1 VSDLT
6 RKKLGNCVEK
16 KNCYSCGKE
25 ALNKN
30 EIGLNKK
37 LLGSKVSRFFCLA
50 CLAEYLEVRP
60 DDLLEKIEEF
70 KMQGCKLF

>member
-1 VSDLT
+1 MSGTKTTKCYLCETKLDKNVS
-6 RKKLGNCVEK
+6 
-16 KNCYSCGKE
+16 
-25 ALNKN
+25 
-30 EIGLNKK
+30 GLNKK

-50 CLAEYLEVRP
+50 CLAEYLEVTP